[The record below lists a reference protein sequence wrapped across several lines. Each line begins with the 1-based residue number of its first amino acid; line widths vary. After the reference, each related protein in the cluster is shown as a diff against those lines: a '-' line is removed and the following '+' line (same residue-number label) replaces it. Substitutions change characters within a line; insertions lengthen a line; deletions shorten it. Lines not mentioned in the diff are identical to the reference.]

1 MGSASSPSSL
11 SGSGLQVLSPARPG
25 AHSCPLLPERQKT
38 PPRCWGLGDRSVCKP
53 RSSPGPPHRSPTS
66 FQREGRDYS
75 GRWSWLGL
83 DAISATEQG
92 SLAGSNFLIR
102 TPGCLHV
109 GSQPSLPSCETTP
122 HRPPHRP
129 LTRTGNPYVRESGG
143 RQWGQLGGC
152 RREVLAQSPCR
163 DGQWRDQGSSPSSW
177 PPAAACLG
185 LPSTDVQTATS
196 PSLLASESRDPS
208 PQDREPEGWLHT
220 TLLTAQPPHQPIP
233 FLLSWVGGEQMGS
246 GEADPLPKPQG
257 CSE

>member
-1 MGSASSPSSL
+1 MLCTSFLRKTKGAHLSRAQRRQGMGSASSPSCL

-25 AHSCPLLPERQKT
+25 AHSCPLLHERQKT

-143 RQWGQLGGC
+143 RQWGQWGGGAGE
-152 RREVLAQSPCR
+152 RY
-163 DGQWRDQGSSPSSW
+163 W
-177 PPAAACLG
+177 PKAPAGMASGEIRAPHPAAG
-185 LPSTDVQTATS
+185 
-196 PSLLASESRDPS
+196 
-208 PQDREPEGWLHT
+208 H
-220 TLLTAQPPHQPIP
+220 
-233 FLLSWVGGEQMGS
+233 
-246 GEADPLPKPQG
+246 PLPPV
-257 CSE
+257 

>member
-1 MGSASSPSSL
+1 MCASPALPPGPLTAPPPPSKGKGGTTAGGGVGWGWMQFQPQSRAPWLEAIFSL
-11 SGSGLQVLSPARPG
+11 GPRAACTLVLSP
-25 AHSCPLLPERQKT
+25 HSPPAKPHPTGLPTDHTHAQGTHMYESQ
-38 PPRCWGLGDRSVCKP
+38 GD
-53 RSSPGPPHRSPTS
+53 
-66 FQREGRDYS
+66 DS
-75 GRWSWLGL
+75 GVSW
-83 DAISATEQG
+83 
-92 SLAGSNFLIR
+92 
-102 TPGCLHV
+102 
-109 GSQPSLPSCETTP
+109 
-122 HRPPHRP
+122 
-129 LTRTGNPYVRESGG
+129 
-143 RQWGQLGGC
+143 GGC